1 MTLIVKLIAEAAL
14 YLLCVA
20 GTIFLLGAAYGAATA
35 LWFGEK
41 RLKMKDGR
49 GI

>member
-1 MTLIVKLIAEAAL
+1 MIAFKFIVEITV
-14 YLLCVA
+14 YILCAA